1 MTGRIL
7 LLVDGPAAAVPGL
20 ELLLHLRQ
28 AGFSVRVAATASA
41 LTFQSVFSW
50 AAFSGHPCLEF
61 EALQDDTLKNAEL
74 IIACPVSAGLLDLLC
89 SDMWRQRL
97 ASAGHPLLAVPAL
110 LPSDQADDL
119 AERWVPQLPL
129 GSRVLLPEGHLCD
142 LGAMGKIAL
151 TALDRCFEEVCNY
164 FTAQD
169 LAGKHLLLTA
179 GPTIED
185 IDPVRF
191 ISNRSTGRMG
201 LALAKVAARRGALV
215 SLIHGPL
222 ADPIP
227 ANPRIAA
234 FPVRSAQAMH
244 DLTME
249 KLSGADIDIAVL
261 CAAVADFTPNIYAPE
276 KIKKQGTQE
285 LTLFLRRTPDI
296 LAGVGQLP
304 KRPFLVGFAAESND
318 LELNARHK
326 LNSKHCDIICA
337 NDIREPGC
345 GFAVATNRI
354 TMYFD
359 DGTHLQLPL
368 LSKDET
374 AERIFDQVAARLS
387 NPKPA

>member
-20 ELLLHLRQ
+20 EFLLLLRQ
-28 AGFSVRVAATASA
+28 TGFTVRVAATASA

-50 AAFSGHPCLEF
+50 AAFSGHPCLDF
-61 EALQDDTLKNAEL
+61 AALQDEDLKNSEL
-74 IIACPVSAGLLDLLC
+74 LIAFPASAGLLDLLC

-97 ASAGHPLLAVPAL
+97 TSAGRPLLAVPAL
-110 LPSDQADDL
+110 LPSEQADNL
-119 AERWVPQLPL
+119 AARWAAKLPD
-129 GSRVLLPEGHLCD
+129 GSRILLPEGYLCN

-151 TALDRCFEEVCNY
+151 AAPGRCYEEACN
-164 FTAQD
+164 FFAVQD
-169 LAGKHLLLTA
+169 LAGKRILLTA

-201 LALAKVAARRGALV
+201 LALAKNAARRGAFV

-222 ADPIP
+222 TDPIP
-227 ANPRIAA
+227 DNSRIAA
-234 FPVRSAQAMH
+234 FPVRSAQTMYES
-244 DLTME
+244 TME
-249 KLSGADIDIAVL
+249 MLSGADIAVL
-261 CAAVADFTPNIYAPE
+261 CAAVADFTPNLYVPE
-276 KIKKQGTQE
+276 KIKKRGAQE
-285 LTLFLRRTPDI
+285 LTLLLRCTPDI
-296 LAGVGQLP
+296 LAGIGKLE

-318 LELNARHK
+318 IELNARHK
-326 LNSKHCDIICA
+326 LQNKHCDIICA

-354 TMYFD
+354 TMYFN
-359 DGTHLQLPL
+359 DGTHLPLPL

-374 AERIFDQVAARLS
+374 AERIFDQVVTRFCSLC
-387 NPKPA
+387 